1 MLNKH
6 HNMDVVVFFHKA
18 NKAEGH
24 SFQYFGSP
32 GLAAEFCSSIDTEL
46 VYKKNP
52 QFKTDGQMAYSCF
65 QKFMLGAMKGN
76 YKNLICSLHIHLK
89 CCIALEMA

>member
-24 SFQYFGSP
+24 SFQYFSTP

-52 QFKTDGQMAYSCF
+52 QFKTGGQMAYSCF
-65 QKFMLGAMKGN
+65 QNLCLVQSKVTIKIYVFITYSFEML
-76 YKNLICSLHIHLK
+76 YCP
-89 CCIALEMA
+89 